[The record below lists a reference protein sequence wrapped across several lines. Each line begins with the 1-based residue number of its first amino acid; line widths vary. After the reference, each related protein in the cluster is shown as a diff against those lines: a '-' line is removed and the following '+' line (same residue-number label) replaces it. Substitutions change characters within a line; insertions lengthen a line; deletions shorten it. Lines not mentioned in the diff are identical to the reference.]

1 MIVINNPFNEIQ
13 YFETRNIKKNIL
25 KGIFESFIIAVKIL
39 EKYSITRTENKKNL
53 FFNLK

>member
-39 EKYSITRTENKKNL
+39 EKYSITRTENKKKS
-53 FFNLK
+53 FF